1 MDQPKEELEQIA
13 TWFIEEGLAPDSPK
27 EAQLY
32 LLWSSLQRTRSR
44 LNSVTWD
51 LDTQRSQHLSEMAEV
66 RKSLEQIRIF
76 TEHKDVLAQ
85 EIQDENDQLKDQLR
99 RLISLQ
105 DSQISEVAK
114 MLYQQ
119 GLTELIHSSPSE
131 QVAYLLVERASLL
144 EITENP
150 NNLTGDGNTATALGT
165 EAQALNTIAHQS
177 SHKGAPRHGQS
188 PWKRLFGLHKAAQS
202 KHTFIPVEARHLT
215 GQASSVAREC
225 SRLERDLE
233 EGSRRLAM
241 AHNEIRRMTDELES
255 AHLTQRAYEP
265 ELQAAQQEVEQL
277 RQEVHKL
284 KKYEMVELRKAKELN
299 DRLDLEIRALRSRV
313 RTLDAEKS
321 SLIPAGIMVVS
332 LQEKVERLE
341 SALQQQQQQLTVQV
355 QDNRAA
361 DPAEP
366 QAAEL
371 AQSNHTCRYLQE
383 ELTAQT
389 TLLCEKQETRGK
401 WVAGSRQAG
410 GQEARD
416 PVAQKPP
423 QAAELA
429 QSNHTCRYLQEE
441 LTAQTRLLC
450 EKQET
455 RGKWVA
461 GSRQAGG
468 QEARDPVA
476 QKPPQAAELAQ
487 SNHTCRY
494 LQEELTAQTRLL
506 CEKQETRGKWVA
518 GSRQAG
524 GQEARDP
531 VAQKPP
537 QAAELAQSNHTCRYL
552 QEELTAQ
559 TTLLCEKQE
568 TREVGR
574 LESALQEQQQQVMR
588 VQANQANELAK
599 AIKLNKSN
607 ESCRDLQ
614 NKLSAQSRCLLEKQ
628 SEIHSLKQQLETSPN
643 DLDTPFDTIC
653 TKEHNLQDQKL
664 WKQKDADSQHFENP
678 HGRVKDDKEPQ
689 TQLLHNKENTLRKEC
704 PDLQEAVKTLL
715 ATQDECETLKKEIC
729 ETLKCLDQERSK
741 KHEMKEKH
749 KTKLCRAKQK
759 YDDETTWRDEKIKSL
774 ERELSLCSHSV
785 AKEKQLTVSI
795 TVENEKLLVE
805 RRRLLQQLNEEEH
818 NKKDS
823 NLKGSLS
830 KCRVDFLEME
840 NEKLGKKILHMS
852 NQLAFLERS
861 LQNMQSLHFAEVTGT
876 ELKKTCHFMKLL
888 KPFPV
893 QTSSVKMPEP
903 SEIQALLDNTEGK
916 QTDVTWSPHCLV
928 SGPLSRSAEMGYLN
942 LSSAQRRSDRSAH
955 PPPLSSSDSTCS

>member
-506 CEKQETRGKWVA
+506 CEKQETR
-518 GSRQAG
+518 
-524 GQEARDP
+524 
-531 VAQKPP
+531 
-537 QAAELAQSNHTCRYL
+537 
-552 QEELTAQ
+552 
-559 TTLLCEKQE
+559 
-568 TREVGR
+568 EVGR

>member
-506 CEKQETRGKWVA
+506 CEKQETVV
-518 GSRQAG
+518 S
-524 GQEARDP
+524 
-531 VAQKPP
+531 
-537 QAAELAQSNHTCRYL
+537 L
-552 QEELTAQ
+552 Q
-559 TTLLCEKQE
+559 
-568 TREVGR
+568 REVGR